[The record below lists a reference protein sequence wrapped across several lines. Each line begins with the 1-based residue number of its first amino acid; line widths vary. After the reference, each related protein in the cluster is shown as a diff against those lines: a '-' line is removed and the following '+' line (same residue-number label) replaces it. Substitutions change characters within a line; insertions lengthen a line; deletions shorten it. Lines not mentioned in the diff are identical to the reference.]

1 VVKRLWARLLGR
13 GLVEPVDEMD
23 APSWNPDLLNWLAE
37 DLVAHDY
44 DLKHTLATILTSR
57 AYQRPAVAGL
67 DGPDQHFVFSGPL
80 ARRMTAEQFRDAVA
94 SLTGV
99 GYPTPAAQV
108 NWLEGQPAELR
119 QRWQADLGV
128 VTSGES
134 MGTNS
139 KPRFVWIG
147 RTFVIKEPAVPQAF
161 AVLAANE
168 EFTLM
173 INTNTVGSARK
184 ANQPILVDFK
194 SHLHPGTNTLLFKM
208 EEKPEKSE
216 PEKDKDKDKNAAQ
229 EKPASPPLPPPKVV
243 AAYLSILQDR
253 LPFTCK
259 ADAEWRYFIG
269 PTNAQP
275 DLASL
280 TDWKPVL
287 LAGSSHET
295 NWLDSSAFISMAASI
310 DSFGLFRAC
319 WVAADPLAVAL
330 GRPNREQVATTRPSQ
345 ATTLQSLEL
354 TNGGTLAGVLHQGAE
369 KLLQEHPGAP
379 MRLTELIFQR
389 GLGRAPNRKEAAL
402 VKELMGTSTP
412 AAALEDLLWSVAML
426 PEFQMIY

>member
-1 VVKRLWARLLGR
+1 MVTTGE
-13 GLVEPVDEMD
+13 GIG
-23 APSWNPDLLNWLAE
+23 SN
-37 DLVAHDY
+37 
-44 DLKHTLATILTSR
+44 
-57 AYQRPAVAGL
+57 
-67 DGPDQHFVFSGPL
+67 
-80 ARRMTAEQFRDAVA
+80 TA
-94 SLTGV
+94 
-99 GYPTPAAQV
+99 
-108 NWLEGQPAELR
+108 
-119 QRWQADLGV
+119 
-128 VTSGES
+128 
-134 MGTNS
+134 
-139 KPRFVWIG
+139 PRFVWIG
-147 RTFVIKEPAVPQAF
+147 RTFVIHAPAVTQAF

-168 EFTLM
+168 EFTLL

-194 SHLHPGTNTLLFKM
+194 SHLRPGTNTLLFKM
-208 EEKPEKSE
+208 EEKPVNND
-216 PEKDKDKDKNAAQ
+216 PEKNQAKDKSVAQ
-229 EKPASPPLPPPKVV
+229 APPMPPPKVV
-243 AAYLSILQDR
+243 AAYLAILQEK
-253 LPFTCK
+253 LTFTCQ

-287 LAGSSHET
+287 IAGSSHET
-295 NWLDSSAFISMAASI
+295 KWLDSSAFISMAASI

-345 ATTLQSLEL
+345 ATTLQALEL

-389 GLGRAPNRKEAAL
+389 GLGRAPTRKEAAL
-402 VKELMGTSTP
+402 VKELMGSSTP